1 MILSETKL
9 RELIRSIL
17 EKKDLIVEPDFT
29 KEKEENEA
37 SVAGAVAGVTVPLG
51 ADSTYPNKRKKKK
64 KPAHVA
70 AGKSFGNAK
79 LAK

>member
-37 SVAGAVAGVTVPLG
+37 SVSGAVAGVTVPLG

-70 AGKSFGNAK
+70 A
-79 LAK
+79 